1 MKQYGESIY
10 GTRGNIISPQ
20 QWGVVTAKDK
30 NIYLHILNKPT
41 GTYLFVPGISQKIK
55 SASDMGDSAKLKFKQ
70 QPEGVFVYFS
80 ESPKEGIDH
89 IIQLEVQ

>member
-1 MKQYGESIY
+1 
-10 GTRGNIISPQ
+10 
-20 QWGVVTAKDK
+20 
-30 NIYLHILNKPT
+30 
-41 GTYLFVPGISQKIK
+41 
-55 SASDMGDSAKLKFKQ
+55 MGGSAKLKFKQ